1 MPRRFDWPQFASRLA
16 LRDRRA
22 VMRVVL
28 AVLAVAN
35 LVATALVV
43 WPPGGSVEQLE
54 NTLSTRRTQLIQ
66 KRALLERSK
75 SQAGKVE
82 SGRQAAAG
90 FEKRYFTDRR
100 VASSAFVS
108 EIIRQAKDA
117 GIRAKEHSFVFEPV
131 EGSDTLSMMTITAS
145 FEGSYADLVEFVNRI
160 DRSERFLILD
170 SLTAQPQLGGGVL
183 NVAMKINAFVVE
195 TEPAPAVEVGQ

>member
-1 MPRRFDWPQFASRLA
+1 MRLI
-16 LRDRRA
+16 LGL
-22 VMRVVL
+22 L
-28 AVLAVAN
+28 AAAN
-35 LVATALVV
+35 LAATALVV

-54 NTLSTRRTQLIQ
+54 TELASRRAQLIQ

-75 SQAGKVE
+75 AQANKLE
-82 SGRQAAAG
+82 QGRAAAAG

-117 GIRAKEHSFVFEPV
+117 GIRAKEHAFVFEPV

-183 NVAMKINAFVVE
+183 NVAMKLNAFVSE
-195 TEPAPAVEVGQ
+195 TDPAPLAEVGQ